1 VTAIRLDVEGVAE
14 TLAAIRK
21 IEPDGLKAL
30 RRDIRTDSGV
40 TAAISSIESQVPP
53 VSPLSGMMNHGGK
66 TQYRIPRVSVSLRS
80 PRRAMSR
87 NESSLITLVTSPPRG
102 GIGFLLVDM
111 AGRGSSGRTARGR
124 AMIQNLKAKASRYV
138 YPGFEKR
145 EKNVADGV
153 QRILDKYAA
162 QVNIKLKVM

>member
-1 VTAIRLDVEGVAE
+1 MVAIKLDVEGVAQ

-30 RRDIRTDSGV
+30 RRDIKNDSGV
-40 TAAISSIESQVPP
+40 TAAISSIESEVP
-53 VSPLSGMMNHGGK
+53 VIAPLSGMMNHEGR

-80 PRRAMSR
+80 PRRVMSR
-87 NESSLITLVTSPPRG
+87 AESALVTIVTSPPKS
-102 GIGFLLVDM
+102 GIGFLMVDM
-111 AGRGSSGRTARGR
+111 AGRGSGGRSPRGR
-124 AMIQNLKAKASRYV
+124 AMIANLQKRASRYV

-162 QVNIKLKVM
+162 QANIKLKVI